1 VRCAHTAPKGASN
14 FDGFAVSLKRYPDTK
29 PRYRELLGT
38 ERGVV
43 FALLLLIFIA
53 GNGLLWAQAQP
64 ASQQTSQQQPW
75 RQIAIPKLPAFHPVQ
90 PKRIQLPN
98 GMVVFLQEDHELP
111 IIDGTAR
118 IRGGERWVP
127 AKKLGLSEIYAEV
140 WRTGGTKT
148 QTGDQLD
155 DYLEQR
161 AAKVETGGGGDSTTI
176 NWSCLKEDFDD
187 VFRIFEDVLKHPE
200 FRAEKIEIA
209 QKGLYDSI
217 SRRNDD
223 PGQISERE
231 AAKLAYGANNPYARN
246 AEYSTVAAVTRQDL
260 VDWHSK
266 YVHPNNIILGV
277 VGDFDS
283 AKMEAR
289 LREAFA
295 AWPKGPASVA
305 PEIKPEPAKPGFY
318 EVDKTD
324 VNQSNIQMVG
334 LGITRKNPDYFATS
348 VFNEAFGGGFS
359 SRLFGDIRT
368 SKGLAYGVGGGVGA
382 GWDHSGMLR
391 IMMSTKSQTTIESIQ
406 ALDEEIADL
415 PKRPFSDDE
424 IKRAKDAILNSFV
437 FRFDSPEKVLQEKMA
452 YEFYGYPLDFLENFQ
467 KGIEGV
473 TKEDVARV
481 AAKYIH
487 REQLAVLVVGNTSE
501 FDKPL
506 SSLGTVTKLD
516 IAIPPPPPGLVPEQG
531 EHP

>member
-1 VRCAHTAPKGASN
+1 VKRARTAPKGATD
-14 FDGFAVSLKRYPDTK
+14 FERFTVSLKRYPDTK
-29 PRYRELLGT
+29 PLSI
-38 ERGVV
+38 
-43 FALLLLIFIA
+43 FALVLFVFIGFFN
-53 GNGLLWAQAQP
+53 GNTQLWAQAQRW
-64 ASQQTSQQQPW
+64 Q
-75 RQIAIPKLPAFHPVQ
+75 QIAIPKLPEFHPAQ
-90 PKRIQLPN
+90 PKRIELPN

-111 IIDGTAR
+111 MIDGTAR
-118 IRGGERWVP
+118 IRGGERSVSST
-127 AKKLGLSEIYAEV
+127 KKGLSEVYAEV
-140 WRTGGTKT
+140 WRTGGTKS
-148 QTGDQLD
+148 QTGDELD

-161 AAKVETGGGGDSTTI
+161 AAKVETGGGIDSTTAS
-176 NWSCLKEDFDD
+176 WSCLKEDFDD
-187 VFRIFEDVLKHPE
+187 VFRVFEDVLRNPA

-223 PGQISERE
+223 PAQIAGRE

-246 AEYSTVAAVTRQDL
+246 AEYTTVAAITRQDL
-260 VDWHSK
+260 VEWHGR

-289 LREAFA
+289 LRAAFA
-295 AWPKGPASVA
+295 SWPRGEAASDE
-305 PEIKPEPAKPGFY
+305 EIKPEPAKPGFY
-318 EVDKTD
+318 QIEKTD
-324 VNQSNIQMVG
+324 VNQSNIQMVA
-334 LGITRKNPDYFATS
+334 LGITRKNPDYFAVS

-368 SKGLAYGVGGGVGA
+368 TKGLAYGVGGGVAA
-382 GWDHSGMLR
+382 GWDHPGMLR
-391 IMMSTKSQTTIESIQ
+391 LAMSTKSGTTIESIQ

-415 PKRPFSDDE
+415 TKRPIDDEE

-437 FRFDSPEKVLQEKMA
+437 FRFDSPAKVLQEKMA

-467 KGIEGV
+467 KGIERV

-487 REQLAVLVVGNTSE
+487 REQMSVLVVGNVGE

-506 SSLGTVTKLD
+506 SSLGTVNKLD
-516 IAIPPPPPGLVPEQG
+516 ITIPAPPPGLVPEQG